1 MSRELIQI
9 INNSTEKKIIDAG
22 VTKKLE
28 FIDASDNPV
37 PEGIPYHIHITTDK
51 KYWYMTGSNHEDV
64 SILIFKVA
72 GGVPDF
78 VKYRNLV
85 GSKKQEY
92 LTEQRTIPNSLDYES
107 GFIHLF
113 FARQANSLTEKIFE
127 ISEYDY
133 KKGFITLFFAR
144 QANVL
149 DEKVFEIS
157 VDDYIK
163 DTPFYS
169 KVSLELKIFGDEE
182 EVGKFNIRRIN
193 SANSKLRGLEYI
205 IEPLQ
210 YFRPLKK
217 TMSSTS
223 GGSSSGGGY

>member
-1 MSRELIQI
+1 MNKGLIQI
-9 INNSTEKKIIDAG
+9 INNSTEKKIVDAG

-28 FIDASDNPV
+28 FVDSENNSVPV
-37 PEGIPYHIHITTDK
+37 GIPYHIHITSDK
-51 KYWYMTGSNHEDV
+51 KYWYMTGSSHEDV

-85 GSKKQEY
+85 GSKREEY
-92 LTEQRTIPNSLDYES
+92 LTEQRTIPNNL
-107 GFIHLF
+107 
-113 FARQANSLTEKIFE
+113 
-127 ISEYDY
+127 DY

-144 QANVL
+144 QANAS

-157 VDDYIK
+157 KNDFDK
-163 DTPFYS
+163 ETPFYD
-169 KVSLELKIFGDEE
+169 KVRLQLKIFGNEE
-182 EVGKFNIRRIN
+182 EVRIFNIRRIN
-193 SANSKLRGLEYI
+193 VANSRLRGIEYVVR
-205 IEPLQ
+205 PLQ

-223 GGSSSGGGY
+223 GGSSGGGGGYS

>member
-1 MSRELIQI
+1 MSKGLIQI

-28 FIDASDNPV
+28 FIDASNNPV
-37 PEGIPYHIHITTDK
+37 PEGISYHIHITSDK

-85 GSKKQEY
+85 GSRKQEY
-92 LTEQRTIPNSLDYES
+92 LTEQRTIPNNLDYES
-107 GFIHLF
+107 
-113 FARQANSLTEKIFE
+113 
-127 ISEYDY
+127 
-133 KKGFITLFFAR
+133 GFITLFFAR
-144 QANVL
+144 QSNVL

-182 EVGKFNIRRIN
+182 EVEIFNIRRIN
-193 SANSKLRGLEYI
+193 VANSRLRGIEYVVR
-205 IEPLQ
+205 PLQ

-223 GGSSSGGGY
+223 GDSSSGGGY

>member
-1 MSRELIQI
+1 MNKGLIQI
-9 INNSTEKKIIDAG
+9 INNSTEKKIVDAG

-28 FIDASDNPV
+28 FIDGDNNPV
-37 PEGIPYHIHITTDK
+37 PEGISYHIHITSDK

-92 LTEQRTIPNSLDYES
+92 LTEQRTVPNNLDYKS
-107 GFIHLF
+107 GFITLF

-127 ISEYDY
+127 ISENDFD
-133 KKGFITLFFAR
+133 K
-144 QANVL
+144 
-149 DEKVFEIS
+149 E
-157 VDDYIK
+157 
-163 DTPFYS
+163 TPFYD
-169 KVSLELKIFGDEE
+169 KARLRLKIFGNEE
-182 EVGKFNIRRIN
+182 EVKEYNK
-193 SANSKLRGLEYI
+193 SKISFLDIAMPGI
-205 IEPLQ
+205 QMVVQPLQ
-210 YFRPLKK
+210 HFRPLKK

>member
-28 FIDASDNPV
+28 FIDVSDNPV

-51 KYWYMTGSNHEDV
+51 KYWYMTGSSHEDV

-92 LTEQRTIPNSLDYES
+92 LTEQRTVPNNLDYKS
-107 GFIHLF
+107 GFITLF

-127 ISEYDY
+127 ISENDFD
-133 KKGFITLFFAR
+133 K
-144 QANVL
+144 
-149 DEKVFEIS
+149 E
-157 VDDYIK
+157 
-163 DTPFYS
+163 TPFYD
-169 KVSLELKIFGDEE
+169 KARLRLKIFGNEE
-182 EVGKFNIRRIN
+182 EVKEYNK
-193 SANSKLRGLEYI
+193 SKISFLDIAMPGI
-205 IEPLQ
+205 QMVVQPLQ
-210 YFRPLKK
+210 HFRPLKK

>member
-1 MSRELIQI
+1 MNKGLIQI
-9 INNSTEKKIIDAG
+9 INNSTEKKIVDAG

-28 FIDASDNPV
+28 FVDSENNSVPV
-37 PEGIPYHIHITTDK
+37 GIPYHIHITSDK

-78 VKYRNLV
+78 VRYRNLV
-85 GSKKQEY
+85 GSKREEY
-92 LTEQRTIPNSLDYES
+92 LTEQRTIPNNL
-107 GFIHLF
+107 
-113 FARQANSLTEKIFE
+113 
-127 ISEYDY
+127 DY

-144 QANVL
+144 QANAS

-157 VDDYIK
+157 KNDFDK
-163 DTPFYS
+163 ETPFYD
-169 KVSLELKIFGDEE
+169 KVRLQLKIFGNEE
-182 EVGKFNIRRIN
+182 EVRIFNIRRIN
-193 SANSKLRGLEYI
+193 VANSRLRGIEYVVR
-205 IEPLQ
+205 PLQ

-223 GGSSSGGGY
+223 GGSSGGGGGYS

>member
-28 FIDASDNPV
+28 FIDASNNPV
-37 PEGIPYHIHITTDK
+37 PEGISYHIHITTDK
-51 KYWYMTGSNHEDV
+51 KYWYMTGSSHEDV

-78 VKYRNLV
+78 VRYRNLV
-85 GSKKQEY
+85 GSKREEY
-92 LTEQRTIPNSLDYES
+92 LTEQRTIPNNL
-107 GFIHLF
+107 
-113 FARQANSLTEKIFE
+113 
-127 ISEYDY
+127 DY

-144 QANVL
+144 QANAS

-157 VDDYIK
+157 KNDFDK
-163 DTPFYS
+163 ETPFYD
-169 KVSLELKIFGDEE
+169 KVRLELKIFGERNQVE
-182 EVGKFNIRRIN
+182 IFNIRRIN
-193 SANSKLRGLEYI
+193 VANSRLRGIEYVVR
-205 IEPLQ
+205 PLQ

-223 GGSSSGGGY
+223 GGSSGGGGGYS

>member
-1 MSRELIQI
+1 MSKGLIQI

-28 FIDASDNPV
+28 FIDASNNPV
-37 PEGIPYHIHITTDK
+37 PEGISYHIHITSDK

-85 GSKKQEY
+85 GSRKQEY
-92 LTEQRTIPNSLDYES
+92 LTEQRTIPNNLDYES
-107 GFIHLF
+107 
-113 FARQANSLTEKIFE
+113 
-127 ISEYDY
+127 
-133 KKGFITLFFAR
+133 GFITLFFAR
-144 QANVL
+144 QSNVL

-182 EVGKFNIRRIN
+182 EVEIFNIRRIN
-193 SANSKLRGLEYI
+193 VANSRLRGIEYVVR
-205 IEPLQ
+205 PLQ

-223 GGSSSGGGY
+223 GGSSSGGGYS

>member
-1 MSRELIQI
+1 MNKGLIQI
-9 INNSTEKKIIDAG
+9 INNSTEKKIVDAG

-28 FIDASDNPV
+28 FVDSENNSVPV
-37 PEGIPYHIHITTDK
+37 GIPYHIHITSDK
-51 KYWYMTGSNHEDV
+51 KYWYMTGSSHEDV

-85 GSKKQEY
+85 GSKREEY
-92 LTEQRTIPNSLDYES
+92 LTEQRTIPNNL
-107 GFIHLF
+107 
-113 FARQANSLTEKIFE
+113 
-127 ISEYDY
+127 DY

-144 QANVL
+144 QSNVL

-157 VDDYIK
+157 ENDFDK
-163 DTPFYS
+163 ETPFYD
-169 KVSLELKIFGDEE
+169 KVRLELKIFGERNQVE
-182 EVGKFNIRRIN
+182 IFNIRRIN
-193 SANSKLRGLEYI
+193 VANSRLRGIEYVVR
-205 IEPLQ
+205 PLQ

-223 GGSSSGGGY
+223 GGSSGGGGGYS

>member
-1 MSRELIQI
+1 MSKGLIQI

-28 FIDASDNPV
+28 FIDASNNPV
-37 PEGIPYHIHITTDK
+37 PEGISYHIHITSDK

-85 GSKKQEY
+85 GSRKQEY
-92 LTEQRTIPNSLDYES
+92 LTEQRTIPNNLDYES
-107 GFIHLF
+107 
-113 FARQANSLTEKIFE
+113 
-127 ISEYDY
+127 
-133 KKGFITLFFAR
+133 GFITLFFAR
-144 QANVL
+144 QSNVL

-182 EVGKFNIRRIN
+182 EVEIFNIRRIN
-193 SANSKLRGLEYI
+193 VANSRLRGIEYVVR
-205 IEPLQ
+205 PLQ

-223 GGSSSGGGY
+223 GDSSSGGGYS

>member
-1 MSRELIQI
+1 MNKGLIQI
-9 INNSTEKKIIDAG
+9 INNSTEKKIVDAG

-28 FIDASDNPV
+28 FVDSENNSVPV
-37 PEGIPYHIHITTDK
+37 GIPYHIHITSDK
-51 KYWYMTGSNHEDV
+51 KYWYMTGSSHEDV

-92 LTEQRTIPNSLDYES
+92 LTEQRTVPNNLDYES
-107 GFIHLF
+107 GFITLF

-127 ISEYDY
+127 ISGNDY
-133 KKGFITLFFAR
+133 K
-144 QANVL
+144 
-149 DEKVFEIS
+149 
-157 VDDYIK
+157 K
-163 DTPFYS
+163 DTPFYD
-169 KVSLELKIFGDEE
+169 KARLQLKIFGNEE
-182 EVGKFNIRRIN
+182 EVKEYNK
-193 SANSKLRGLEYI
+193 SKISFLDIAMPGI
-205 IEPLQ
+205 QMVVQPLQ

-223 GGSSSGGGY
+223 GGSSGGGGY

>member
-28 FIDASDNPV
+28 FIDVSDNPV

-51 KYWYMTGSNHEDV
+51 KYWYMTGSSHEDV

-85 GSKKQEY
+85 GSKREEY
-92 LTEQRTIPNSLDYES
+92 LTEQRTIPNNL
-107 GFIHLF
+107 
-113 FARQANSLTEKIFE
+113 
-127 ISEYDY
+127 DY

-144 QANVL
+144 QANAS

-157 VDDYIK
+157 KNDFDK
-163 DTPFYS
+163 ETPFYD
-169 KVSLELKIFGDEE
+169 KVRLELKIFGDEE
-182 EVGKFNIRRIN
+182 EVGIFNIRRIN
-193 SANSKLRGLEYI
+193 VANSRLRGIEYVVR
-205 IEPLQ
+205 PLQ

-223 GGSSSGGGY
+223 GGSSGGGGGYS